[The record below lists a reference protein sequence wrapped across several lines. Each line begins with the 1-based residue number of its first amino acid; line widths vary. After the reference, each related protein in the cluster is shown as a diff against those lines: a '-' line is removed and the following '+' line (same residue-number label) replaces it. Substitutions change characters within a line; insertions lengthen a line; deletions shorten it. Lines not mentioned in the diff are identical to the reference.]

1 AFRFPSSSR
10 AWAEALSDRRRRSTG
25 TSSSSP
31 LLAWRAWILPWLNQA
46 TNGVARNRHV
56 AHFFDRDAQVRDT
69 PRETRHGRARSPL
82 AGSRRAVC
90 KYHGGVMND
99 ALTFLVHHGHAVL
112 FGVAVVNQLGLPFP
126 AAPWLLAAGALAHMG
141 RLEVFASLALAVAAS
156 LLAHIAWY
164 EAGRRSGIKIPRL
177 VCRVSIEPEA
187 CGRKTETLFAR
198 RGPRAL
204 VVAHFVPGL
213 VTVAQ
218 PLAGTLGM
226 PRAQF
231 IAYNLAGALIW
242 AGGFIIL
249 GYVFSHQLE
258 AVGAV
263 GPLLRGGLPRGLV
276 AGVPRWVGWE
286 VFLRYPIMSVRRV
299 ARSHAAE
306 H

>member
-1 AFRFPSSSR
+1 
-10 AWAEALSDRRRRSTG
+10 
-25 TSSSSP
+25 
-31 LLAWRAWILPWLNQA
+31 
-46 TNGVARNRHV
+46 
-56 AHFFDRDAQVRDT
+56 
-69 PRETRHGRARSPL
+69 
-82 AGSRRAVC
+82 
-90 KYHGGVMND
+90 MND

-164 EAGRRSGIKIPRL
+164 EAGRRSGIKILRL
-177 VCRVSIEPEA
+177 VCRVSIEPDA
-187 CGRKTETLFAR
+187 CVRKTENLFAR

-258 AVGAV
+258 AVAAIGLRLGGA
-263 GPLLRGGLPRGLV
+263 LLGVLV
-276 AGVPRWVGWE
+276 AAILGWVGWK
-286 VFLRYPIMSVRRV
+286 VYLRYRIMSELRI
-299 ARSHAAE
+299 ARISAE
-306 H
+306 ELKERMDAGDAIFVLDLRHDLELAGDPAIIPGARHIPAEQIETRHDEVPRDGEVVVYCS